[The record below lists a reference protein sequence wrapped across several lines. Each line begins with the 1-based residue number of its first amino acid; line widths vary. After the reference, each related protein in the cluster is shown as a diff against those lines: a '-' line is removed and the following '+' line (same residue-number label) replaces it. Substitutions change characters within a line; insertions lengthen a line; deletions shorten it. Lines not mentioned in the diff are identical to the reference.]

1 MSDRIPMTKSGLQR
15 LKEDLKRL
23 KSVEKPKNVRDIEE
37 ARAHGDLSENA
48 EFHAAKERQG
58 QLEAEI
64 RRIEDVVA
72 RAEVIDVSRLSG
84 DRVVFGATVELED
97 ANTGSSMVY
106 RLVGEYE
113 ADIKRGL
120 LSVTSPIARALI
132 GREVGDSVMVQAP
145 GGTKEFEITDVRFE
159 EPEEAST

>member
-1 MSDRIPMTKSGLQR
+1 
-15 LKEDLKRL
+15 
-23 KSVEKPKNVRDIEE
+23 
-37 ARAHGDLSENA
+37 DLSENA

-145 GGTKEFEITDVRFE
+145 GGT
-159 EPEEAST
+159 